1 MFSTSCRFWNNHSR
15 ALYNNIQQQFIRRLT
30 QLYDKQSQSQSQ
42 YQLYPTNTVMKNAL
56 VKMDENNNTINPYIF
71 YSVCI
76 LYAST
81 LAYYFYKR

>member
-15 ALYNNIQQQFIRRLT
+15 TLYNNIQQQFIRRLT
-30 QLYDKQSQSQSQ
+30 QLYDKQSQ

-56 VKMDENNNTINPYIF
+56 VKIDDNHNINPYIF